1 MKNKT
6 IFAALTI
13 MFIATASLQAHDAFK
28 DPFIKRYGLKSI
40 SCKVC
45 HPNNKDRS
53 IHNKFGHYYEDAL
66 KGSEITKKF
75 NAAAEKGEEAQKEY
89 EKEMVKLF
97 EEAMKVVE
105 KKSMTFEDMIK
116 AGLLNGTKMPKV
128 TPKDE
133 ASPDKDADKTET
145 KSEAGG

>member
-28 DPFIKRYGLKSI
+28 EPFIKRYGLKSI

-53 IHNKFGHYYEDAL
+53 IHNKFGHYYEEAL
-66 KGSEITKKF
+66 KGSEITKNF
-75 NAAAEKGEEAQKEY
+75 NAAAEKGEEAQKVY

-97 EEAMKVVE
+97 EKAMVVVE
-105 KKSMTFEDMIK
+105 KKSMTFEDYTK
-116 AGLLNGTKMPKV
+116 AGLLNGTKMPKEPV
-128 TPKDE
+128 KKEE
-133 ASPDKDADKTET
+133 ADKEDADK
-145 KSEAGG
+145 K